1 MSAEVMRRTT
11 GSILPDT
18 DVIVVPSQLIL
29 EIGAGR
35 GSRRI
40 DLGQFRA
47 RSEKMCGGASQRVV
61 PANAGTHHPW
71 PQK

>member
-35 GSRRI
+35 GSQRI
-40 DLGQFRA
+40 DLGQYYPRA
-47 RSEKMCGGASQRVV
+47 RNSRR
-61 PANAGTHHPW
+61 
-71 PQK
+71 